1 LPDGARLLI
10 DEELDD
16 RLLAEALDVELELLD
31 AGGDD
36 ALEPLEALE
45 TLLALGLDAD
55 EALDAPLPGGVDNE
69 LLDG

>member
-36 ALEPLEALE
+36 ALEPLEALA